1 MFYINKT
8 NLQLFAAQMTTT
20 TDLTDEMKTYYEKM
34 LLQTAEPNLVHHQFG
49 EKYPI
54 PKNGGRSIEFRK
66 FDDLP
71 KNLTEL
77 TEGVTPDGKKLTVGT
92 ITAEVGQYGD
102 YVTLT
107 DVLELSAI
115 DNVIVEA
122 TRKIGKQG
130 GMTMDTVVR
139 NVIHA
144 GTNVQYGDGS
154 VEGRS
159 SVTSDMKMT
168 VDMVRRAV
176 RTLKNANVDPY
187 DDSYVGI
194 IHPDVAYDLMSDEKW
209 VNVKTYSDP
218 EGIYRGEIGK
228 IENVRF
234 VESTEAPKFTNSG
247 SGSVDVYSTLIIG
260 AGAYGVVDVDGGG
273 MEIIVKQK
281 GSAGS
286 ADPLDQRSTVG
297 WKATQ
302 TAVIL
307 NEDAL
312 VRIETAST
320 FNDHVAN

>member
-1 MFYINKT
+1 MFDINKT
-8 NLQLFAAQMTTT
+8 NLQLFSAQMTTT
-20 TDLTDEMKTYYEKM
+20 TDLTDEMKTYYEKL

-54 PKNGGRSIEFRK
+54 PRHGGRTIEFRK

-71 KNLTEL
+71 KNLTQLE
-77 TEGVTPDGKKLTVGT
+77 EGVTPTGKKLNVGT

-102 YVTLT
+102 FVTLT

-115 DNVIVEA
+115 DDVIVEA
-122 TRKIGKQG
+122 TRKNGKQG
-130 GMTMDTVVR
+130 GETMDTVIR

-154 VEGRS
+154 VSSRS
-159 SVTSDMKMT
+159 AVTSSMKLT
-168 VDMVRRAV
+168 VDMIRRAV
-176 RTLKNANVDPY
+176 RALRNANADPY
-187 DDSYVGI
+187 DESYVGI

-234 VESTEAPKFTNSG
+234 VWTTEAPKFVNAG
-247 SGSVDVYSTLIIG
+247 ADGVDVYSTLIIG
-260 AGAYGVVDVDGGG
+260 AGAYGVVDVEGGG

-286 ADPLDQRSTVG
+286 ADPLNQRSTVG

-307 NEDAL
+307 NQDAM

-320 FNDHVAN
+320 YNDHVAN